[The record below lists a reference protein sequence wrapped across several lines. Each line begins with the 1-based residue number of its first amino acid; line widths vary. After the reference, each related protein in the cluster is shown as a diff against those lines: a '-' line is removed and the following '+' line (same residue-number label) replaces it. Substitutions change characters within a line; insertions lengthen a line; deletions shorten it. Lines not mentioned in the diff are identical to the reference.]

1 MAEGL
6 RTEVH
11 GNVGVVIMDRPPHNF
26 LNFRQIHD
34 IADALEEMQNDM
46 SIRCAVLAADGRSF
60 CAGADFAGD
69 GVGGGDDEVVGG
81 DATLALYQGSGRLFD
96 VTLPIVGAIQG
107 PAVGGGLGLAMVPD
121 IRITCPDAR
130 FSANFASL
138 GIHQGFGMSV
148 TLPQLLGPSR
158 AAQVLYSAKRYKGE
172 EAVAI
177 GLADECV
184 PSEQVRERALEVAT
198 EIAAN
203 APLALRAI
211 KSTLRLGLGD
221 RVREIT
227 QREAQLQAELSASD
241 DAKEGI
247 AAVGER
253 RAGNF
258 KGK

>member
-148 TLPQLLGPSR
+148 TLPQLLCPSR

>member
-1 MAEGL
+1 MAEVL

-184 PSEQVRERALEVAT
+184 PNEQVRERALEVAT

-227 QREAQLQAELSASD
+227 QREAQLQAQLSASD

>member
-69 GVGGGDDEVVGG
+69 GVGGGEDEVVGG

>member
-184 PSEQVRERALEVAT
+184 PSEQVRERALEGAT
-198 EIAAN
+198 ELAAN

>member
-11 GNVGVVIMDRPPHNF
+11 GNVGVVIMDRPPHNI

>member
-107 PAVGGGLGLAMVPD
+107 PAGGGGLGLAMVPD

-211 KSTLRLGLGD
+211 KSPLRLGRGD
-221 RVREIT
+221 QVREIT

-247 AAVGER
+247 AAVGAR

>member
-1 MAEGL
+1 MADGL
-6 RTEVH
+6 HVEIH
-11 GNVGVVIMDRPPHNF
+11 GNVGMVIMDRPPHNF

-34 IADALEEMQNDM
+34 IADALGEMEKDM
-46 SIRCAVLAADGRSF
+46 SIRCAVLAAEGRSF

-69 GVGGGDDEVVGG
+69 GVGGGDKEVVGG
-81 DATLALYQGSGRLFD
+81 DATSGRLFD

-130 FSANFASL
+130 FSANFAAL

-148 TLPQLLGPSR
+148 TLPELLGPSK
-158 AAQVLYSAKRYKGE
+158 AAQVLYSARRYKGE
-172 EAVAI
+172 EAVLI

-184 PSEQVRERALEVAT
+184 PSLQVRERALEVAS

-227 QREAQLQAELSASD
+227 QREARIQAELSASA

-247 AAVGER
+247 ASVGER
-253 RAGNF
+253 RSGNF
-258 KGK
+258 TGR

>member
-60 CAGADFAGD
+60 CAGADFAVD

>member
-6 RTEVH
+6 RTEVN

>member
-1 MAEGL
+1 MADGL
-6 RTEVH
+6 HIEIH
-11 GNVGVVIMDRPPHNF
+11 GNVGMVIMDRPPHNF

-34 IADALEEMQNDM
+34 IADALGEMENDM
-46 SIRCAVLAADGRSF
+46 SIRCAVLAAEGRSF

-69 GVGGGDDEVVGG
+69 GVGGGDKEVVGG

-96 VTLPIVGAIQG
+96 VTLPIVGAIHG

-121 IRITCPDAR
+121 IRITCPEAR
-130 FSANFASL
+130 FSANFAAL

-148 TLPQLLGPSR
+148 TLPELLGPSK
-158 AAQVLYSAKRYKGE
+158 AAQVLYTAKRYKGE
-172 EAVAI
+172 EAVLI

-184 PSEQVRERALEVAT
+184 PSKRVRERALEVASD
-198 EIAAN
+198 IAAN

-227 QREAQLQAELSASD
+227 QREARIQAELSASD

-247 AAVGER
+247 ASVGER
-253 RAGNF
+253 RSGNF
-258 KGK
+258 TGQ

>member
-34 IADALEEMQNDM
+34 IADALEKMQNDM
-46 SIRCAVLAADGRSF
+46 AIRCAVLAADGRSF

-184 PSEQVRERALEVAT
+184 PSDQVRERALEVAA

-221 RVREIT
+221 QVREIT

-253 RAGNF
+253 RAGDF

>member
-1 MAEGL
+1 MTDGL
-6 RTEVH
+6 RIEID
-11 GNVGVVIMDRPPHNF
+11 GNVGLVIMDRPPHNF
-26 LNFRQIHD
+26 LNFEQIHG
-34 IADALEEMQNDM
+34 IADALGELEANMD
-46 SIRCAVLAADGRSF
+46 IRCAVLAADGRSF

-69 GVGGGDDEVVGG
+69 GVGGGEGEVVGG

-96 VTLPIVGAIQG
+96 VSLPIVGAIHG

-121 IRITCPDAR
+121 IRVTCPDAR
-130 FSANFASL
+130 FSANFAAL

-148 TLPQLLGPSR
+148 TLPALLGPAR

-172 EAVAI
+172 EAVEI

-184 PSEQVRERALEVAT
+184 PTASVRDRAIEIAR

-203 APLALRAI
+203 APLALRSI

-227 QREAQLQAELSASD
+227 QREAAEQKRLSGTS

-247 AAVGER
+247 ASVAER
-253 RAGNF
+253 RPGNF
-258 KGK
+258 TGR

>member
-172 EAVAI
+172 EAVAM

>member
-172 EAVAI
+172 EAVAV

-227 QREAQLQAELSASD
+227 QREAQLQAQLSASD

>member
-107 PAVGGGLGLAMVPD
+107 PPLGGGLGLAMVPD

>member
-69 GVGGGDDEVVGG
+69 GVGGGDDEVGGG

>member
-34 IADALEEMQNDM
+34 IADVLEEMQNDM

-184 PSEQVRERALEVAT
+184 PNEQVRERALEVAT

-227 QREAQLQAELSASD
+227 QREAQLQAQLSASD

>member
-1 MAEGL
+1 MHEGL
-6 RTEVH
+6 KVEIH
-11 GNVGVVIMDRPPHNF
+11 GNVGMVIMDRPPHNF
-26 LNFRQIHD
+26 LNFRQIHG
-34 IADALEEMQNDM
+34 IADALDELQSNM
-46 SIRCAVLAADGRSF
+46 SIGCAVLAADGKSF

-81 DATLALYQGSGRLFD
+81 DATLALYQGSARLFD

-121 IRITCPDAR
+121 IRITCPNAR
-130 FSANFASL
+130 FSANFAAL

-148 TLPQLLGPSR
+148 TMPALLGPSR

-184 PSEQVRERALEVAT
+184 ANDLVRKRALEVAT
-198 EIAAN
+198 DIAKN

-221 RVREIT
+221 KVRTIT
-227 QREAQLQAELSASD
+227 QREAEIQARLSHTE

-247 AAVGER
+247 ASVGER
-253 RAGNF
+253 RQGVF
-258 KGK
+258 HGR

>member
-46 SIRCAVLAADGRSF
+46 SIRCSVLAPDGRSF

-184 PSEQVRERALEVAT
+184 PNEQVRERALEVAT

-227 QREAQLQAELSASD
+227 QREAQLQAQLSASD

>member
-211 KSTLRLGLGD
+211 KSTLRLGLGG

>member
-11 GNVGVVIMDRPPHNF
+11 GNVGMVIMNRPPHNF

-34 IADALEEMQNDM
+34 IADALDEMQNDM

-96 VTLPIVGAIQG
+96 VTLPIVGASQG

-148 TLPQLLGPSR
+148 TMPRLLGPSK

-184 PSEQVRERALEVAT
+184 PNEQVRERAVEVAS

-211 KSTLRLGLGD
+211 KSTLRMGLGD
-221 RVREIT
+221 EVREIT
-227 QREAQLQAELSASD
+227 QREAHLQAQLSVTA

-253 RAGNF
+253 RPGEF
-258 KGK
+258 TGK

>member
-121 IRITCPDAR
+121 IRITCPAAR

-247 AAVGER
+247 TAVGER

>member
-184 PSEQVRERALEVAT
+184 PNEQVRERALEVAT

-241 DAKEGI
+241 DAREGI

>member
-1 MAEGL
+1 MADGL
-6 RTEVH
+6 RIEVH
-11 GNVGVVIMDRPPHNF
+11 GSVGMVIMDRPPHNF
-26 LNFRQIHD
+26 LNFKQIHD
-34 IADALEEMQNDM
+34 IADALEKMQHDM

-69 GVGGGDDEVVGG
+69 GVGGGDEEVVGG

-96 VTLPIVGAIQG
+96 ITLPIVGAIQG

-148 TLPQLLGPSR
+148 TLPLLLGPSR

-172 EAVAI
+172 EAVAV

-184 PSEQVRERALEVAT
+184 PTEQVRERALEVAT

-221 RVREIT
+221 QVREIT
-227 QREAQLQAELSASD
+227 QREARLQAELSASE

-253 RAGNF
+253 RPGNF

>member
-158 AAQVLYSAKRYKGE
+158 SAQVLYSAKRYKGE

-184 PSEQVRERALEVAT
+184 PNEQVRERALEVAT

-227 QREAQLQAELSASD
+227 QREAQLQAQLSASD

>member
-184 PSEQVRERALEVAT
+184 PSAQVRERALEVAT

>member
-172 EAVAI
+172 EAVAM

-241 DAKEGI
+241 DAREGI

>member
-1 MAEGL
+1 MTDGL
-6 RTEVH
+6 RIEID
-11 GNVGVVIMDRPPHNF
+11 GNVGLVIMDRPPHNF
-26 LNFRQIHD
+26 LNFEQIHG
-34 IADALEEMQNDM
+34 IADALGELEANMD
-46 SIRCAVLAADGRSF
+46 IRCAVLAADGRSF

-69 GVGGGDDEVVGG
+69 GVGGGEDEVVGG

-96 VTLPIVGAIQG
+96 VSLPIVGAIHG

-121 IRITCPDAR
+121 IRVTCPDAR
-130 FSANFASL
+130 FSANFAAL

-148 TLPQLLGPSR
+148 TLPALLGPSR

-172 EAVAI
+172 EAVEI

-184 PSEQVRERALEVAT
+184 PTGSVRDRAIEIAR

-203 APLALRAI
+203 APLALRSI

-227 QREAQLQAELSASD
+227 QREAAEQKRLSGTS

-247 AAVGER
+247 ASVAER
-253 RAGNF
+253 RPGNF
-258 KGK
+258 TGR

>member
-184 PSEQVRERALEVAT
+184 PSEQVKERALEVAT

>member
-184 PSEQVRERALEVAT
+184 PSEQVRQRALEVAT